1 MHSVL
6 PEVFGATI
14 GVAAVF
20 LGIVIRFLNQKIDKV
35 DKRKIDREV
44 FTAEMRSLRNE
55 VSALRE
61 DFRAVRDQV
70 REDVRLILERVD
82 KILRS

>member
-1 MHSVL
+1 MHEVL

-20 LGIVIRFLNQKIDKV
+20 LGIVIRFLNQKIDKI

-55 VSALRE
+55 VTALRE